1 MANINL
7 YSTLAEYKAFV
18 TARGQTAS
26 TDTADDGVIVDLL
39 EVASRFLD
47 SKTARHYYPTIET
60 RLYDFPETRDMN
72 LKADLLEVI
81 TLTNGDS
88 TSIPS
93 TDYVLDAA
101 NETPYW
107 NLRLRSNGSTYWTL
121 NSTNGIEQIIQL
133 YAWFGYRE
141 QYAQRAWALAG
152 TLGAAITDTT
162 TLAFTMTAG
171 HSLAVGQVI
180 KIGTEI
186 YNITTVATNTIT
198 PIARGDNGSTAATHL
213 NGVSVY
219 TWKPQEQ
226 AKNAVLE
233 IANTAYNRRFG
244 KNTGTNEQITA
255 AGIVLS
261 PRDIPAM
268 ASEFIQ
274 TYKRIIL

>member
-7 YSTLAEYKAFV
+7 YATLAEFKAFV
-18 TARGQTAS
+18 TARGQTAT
-26 TDTADDGVIVDLL
+26 TDIADDAVVVDLL
-39 EVASRFLD
+39 ETASRFLD
-47 SKTARHYYPTIET
+47 SKTSRHFYPTIET
-60 RLYDFPETRDMN
+60 RLYDFPETRD
-72 LKADLLEVI
+72 LPVKADLLEVI

-88 TSIPS
+88 TVIPS
-93 TDYVLDAA
+93 TDYVLDTI
-101 NETPYW
+101 NEPPYW
-107 NLRLRSNGSTYWTL
+107 NLRLRSNGSTYWAL
-121 NSTNGIEQIIQL
+121 DSTNGIEQIIQL

-141 QYAQRAWALAG
+141 QYSQRAWQLAG

-171 HSLAVGQVI
+171 HSLAVSQIV

-186 YNITTVATNTIT
+186 YNINTVATNTIT

-233 IANTAYNRRFG
+233 IANAAYNRRFG
-244 KNTGTNEQITA
+244 KNTGMNEQVTA

-268 ASEFIQ
+268 ATEFIK
-274 TYKRIIL
+274 TYKRIML